1 MFQLSTY
8 TLWVFLWFIQ
18 EPVVYHVVYD
28 STLILDLHA
37 PNSPYKQEMI
47 LSIGK
52 SSSRY
57 CEMEIFKI
65 HNNKNQKNEPQPVIN
80 TRSARTVVGRP
91 VLPVS
96 NKGIVFREQLVV
108 DVKNQLVHKIG
119 QIGIKTYYVK
129 KKLPSIKWEI
139 TSQQKSVLGYTCQMA
154 RGQYSGRNYSVWF
167 STDLPF
173 TQGPWILHGLPGLIL
188 EVEDSTGEVQFK
200 AKTIT
205 RSANTLENTDSFYE
219 YEKAIALKEKEY
231 TKALTMFLED
241 PEAYTQ
247 AQVNGAKVT
256 TVNEDTGEKT
266 KVVGLKKYNPIER
279 L

>member
-52 SSSRY
+52 NSSRY

-80 TRSARTVVGRP
+80 TTSARTVVGRP

-139 TSQQKSVLGYTCQMA
+139 TSQQKTVLGYTCQMA

-167 STDLPF
+167 TTDLPF

-200 AKTIT
+200 AKSIT
-205 RSANTLENTDSFYE
+205 RSASTLENTDSFYE

-256 TVNEDTGEKT
+256 TVNEDTGQKT
-266 KVVGLKKYNPIER
+266 KIVGLKKYNPIER